1 MTYDPL
7 YQALLAKLTAAWRP
21 LDDRP
26 EETPASTV
34 RALWFR
40 AAGDPRCIQ
49 RCDELLPLL
58 EEDERERLRELV
70 HQRMA
75 GVPLAHLT
83 GRQSFM
89 GIELQT
95 GPAALI
101 PRQETEILGYGALGL
116 LEGIVSAQ
124 QRATVIDLCTG
135 CGNLAVALAHHQP
148 ACHVY
153 AADLSAEAVAL
164 ARANVER
171 LGLQSRVSLAVGDLF
186 APLEGL
192 MPPESADLVVCN
204 PPYIATQHVAAMP
217 DEIHGHEPH
226 LAFDGGPFGIS
237 VLLRLISDT
246 PHFLRPGGW
255 LCFEVGLG
263 QGDLVLRRLQ
273 RQPAYGPIEA
283 LKDGAGQIRALLAQ
297 RG

>member
-1 MTYDPL
+1 MTDDPL
-7 YQALLAKLTAAWRP
+7 YQALLPRLTAAWRP

-40 AAGDPRCIQ
+40 AAGDPRCVQ
-49 RCDELLPLL
+49 RCDDPLPPLGN
-58 EEDERERLRELV
+58 DERAQLHELV
-70 HQRMA
+70 RQRIA

-116 LEGIVSAQ
+116 LEGIVSAE

-153 AADLSAEAVAL
+153 ASDLSSEAMAL
-164 ARANVER
+164 ACTNVER
-171 LGLQSRVSLAVGDLF
+171 LGLESRVSLVAGDLF

-192 MPPESADLVVCN
+192 VPPESADLVVCN
-204 PPYIATQHVAAMP
+204 PPYIATQHIAAMP

-226 LAFDGGPFGIS
+226 LAFDGGPFGVS
-237 VLLRLISDT
+237 VLLRLISDA
-246 PHFLRPGGW
+246 PRFLRAGGW

-263 QGDLVLRRLQ
+263 QGDLIQRRLQ
-273 RQPAYGPIEA
+273 RHPAYGAIEG
-283 LKDGAGQIRALLAQ
+283 LKDGEGQVRALLAQ
-297 RG
+297 RA